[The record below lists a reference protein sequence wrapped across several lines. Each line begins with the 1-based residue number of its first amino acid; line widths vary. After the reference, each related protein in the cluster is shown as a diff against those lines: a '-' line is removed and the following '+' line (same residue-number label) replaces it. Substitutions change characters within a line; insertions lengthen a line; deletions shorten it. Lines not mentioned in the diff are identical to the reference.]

1 MQENPLVSIICLAY
15 NHEKF
20 VVEALNSVVQQNYSP
35 IELIIVDD
43 YSSDTTKSII
53 EAWLLSHSNVQF
65 IANEVNLGIT
75 KSFNIALKLAKGE
88 YIIDLAA
95 DDLLMP
101 NGIQMQV
108 NAFHKSTFKNLGIVY
123 GNAEIINEN
132 GSFNSYYFP
141 VDTNKNVI
149 TKRKTGDI
157 YCSVLSTGDSI
168 CSVSAMIKKNAI
180 DYLGG
185 YDETLNYE
193 DLDFWIRASRHYEF
207 DFIDNILVKKRNIS
221 NSLSTIFLKKNNK
234 IDLSTLKILR
244 KAFKLNRSKEED
256 LALQKRVNFEII
268 HSFKN
273 RNFYLFIKNIGLRFK
288 ISWRKKLN
296 KYEFFNL

>member
-1 MQENPLVSIICLAY
+1 MQENPLVTIICLAY

-20 VVEALNSVVQQNYSP
+20 VVETLNSVVNQNYSP
-35 IELIIVDD
+35 IELIIMDD
-43 YSSDTTKSII
+43 CSSDATKSII
-53 EAWLLSHSNVQF
+53 EDWLLSHSDARF
-65 IANEVNLGIT
+65 IANEVNLGNT
-75 KSFNIALKLAKGE
+75 KSFNNALKIAKGN

-108 NAFHKSTFKNLGIVY
+108 EALQKSTFKNLGIVY

-141 VDTNKNVI
+141 VDANGKVI

-157 YCSVLSTGDSI
+157 YSSVLSSGDSI
-168 CSVSAMIKKNAI
+168 CSVSTLIKK
-180 DYLGG
+180 DVFDFLGG
-185 YDETLNYE
+185 YDETLSYE
-193 DLDFWIRASRHYEF
+193 DLDSWIRASRVYEF
-207 DFIDNILVKKRNIS
+207 DFIDAILIKKRIVS
-221 NSLSTIFLKKNNK
+221 NSLGTHFFKKNNK
-234 IDLSTLKILR
+234 INISTYKILR
-244 KAFKLNRSKEED
+244 KALKLNRSKVED

-273 RNFYLFIKNIGLRFK
+273 RSFNLLIKNMGLRIE
-288 ISWRKKLN
+288 ISWRKNYK
-296 KYEFFNL
+296 K

>member
-20 VVEALNSVVQQNYSP
+20 VVEALNSVIQQNYQP

-43 YSSDTTKSII
+43 YSSDNTKSII
-53 EAWLLSHSNVQF
+53 EVWLLSHSNIQF
-65 IANEVNLGIT
+65 IANEVNLGNT
-75 KSFNIALKLAKGE
+75 KSFNNALKIAKGD

-95 DDLLMP
+95 DDLLIP
-101 NGIQMQV
+101 NGIQIQV
-108 NAFHKSTFKNLGIVY
+108 NAFHKSAFKNLGIVY

-141 VDTNKNVI
+141 VDTNKKVI
-149 TKRKTGDI
+149 SKRKTGDI

-168 CSVSAMIKKNAI
+168 CSVSAMIKKNTFDHTG
-180 DYLGG
+180 DY
-185 YDETLNYE
+185 DVTLNYE
-193 DLDFWIRASRHYEF
+193 DLDFWIRASRNFEI
-207 DFIDNILVKKRNIS
+207 DFIDTVLVKKRIVS
-221 NSLSTIFLKKNNK
+221 NSLGTHFFKKNNK
-234 IDLSTLKILR
+234 LDLSTLKILR

-273 RNFYLFIKNIGLRFK
+273 RNFNLFIKNIGLRFK

-296 KYEFFNL
+296 KY